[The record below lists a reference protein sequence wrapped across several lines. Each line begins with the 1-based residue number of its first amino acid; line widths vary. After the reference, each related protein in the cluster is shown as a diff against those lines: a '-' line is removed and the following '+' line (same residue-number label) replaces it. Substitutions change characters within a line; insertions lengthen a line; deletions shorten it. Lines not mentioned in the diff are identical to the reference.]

1 MLDHSANP
9 LRWHNWRSVPQGI
22 VLGAVVFNLAIND
35 LDEMIECALNKVAD
49 DMRLGGEADTPGG
62 CASTQQDLDR
72 LESWVQRNLVK
83 FSKDKFRV
91 LNLRKNNPPH
101 QDRCK
106 AALWR
111 KTWGSWQTRSYYEPV
126 ACPCGQDKGLERVQ
140 RRAMKI
146 MRGLKHLSFEERL
159 RELGLFSLEKTGRG
173 SYQCLQISYGQLS
186 IGWEQNLLSGA
197 Q

>member
-22 VLGAVVFNLAIND
+22 VLGAVVFNLAIDD
-35 LDEMIECALNKVAD
+35 LDEMMECALNKVAD
-49 DMRLGGEADTPGG
+49 DMRLGGEAETPGG
-62 CASTQQDLDR
+62 CASTQQDLGR

-111 KTWGSWQTRSYYEPV
+111 KTWGSWRTRSYYEPV

-146 MRGLKHLSFEERL
+146 MRGLKHLSFEEKL